1 MTFPRCRCACE
12 QVGLTVRLMDCVR
25 AVGACAAT
33 LLAWWV
39 PSWRLLTFL
48 SGAACLAYLSTWSL
62 VTESPQWLLLKG
74 RKVRTSAALAHLL
87 TCKRCVLLRQWR
99 GPCEMPPACY
109 RGITSPHFLCANG
122 ITDVATAQL

>member
-1 MTFPRCRCACE
+1 
-12 QVGLTVRLMDCVR
+12 MDCVR

-87 TCKRCVLLRQWR
+87 TCKRCALLQQWR
-99 GPCEMPPACY
+99 
-109 RGITSPHFLCANG
+109 SPMRDASRVLPRDQSPNCLC
-122 ITDVATAQL
+122 VTA